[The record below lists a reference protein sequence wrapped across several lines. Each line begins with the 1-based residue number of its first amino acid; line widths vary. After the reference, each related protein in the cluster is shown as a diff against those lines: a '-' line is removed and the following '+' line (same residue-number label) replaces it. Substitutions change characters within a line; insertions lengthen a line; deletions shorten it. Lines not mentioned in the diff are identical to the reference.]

1 MRYRRSYRRPHKS
14 RFVEM
19 FGDTFSNPMGWPS
32 KTFKE
37 AGKRLSDGSDGPFGS
52 NLKSSHYSDSGIRV
66 IRLGNIGVGKFIDE
80 DRAFVPK
87 EHYEKLKKYTCRAG
101 EIVIGTLGDP
111 NLRACLVPSNIDVAV
126 NKSDCVHYLPKKEL
140 LDEQYVCWYLNAPG
154 TLKLAASMIHG
165 QTRSRVSSGQIARMP
180 IRIPPLS
187 LQREFAAFVEKVD
200 KLAFAARRRRD
211 LAHQM
216 YRAKIQEFFG

>member
-1 MRYRRSYRRPHKS
+1 MMRYRRSYRRPHKS

-32 KTFKE
+32 KTFEE
-37 AGKRLSDGSDGPFGS
+37 AGKRLSDGPFGS

-80 DRAFVPK
+80 DRAFIPR

-111 NLRACLVPSNIDVAV
+111 NLRACLVPANIDVAV

-180 IRIPPLS
+180 IRIPPLA
-187 LQREFAAFVEKVD
+187 LQREFAAFVVKVD

-211 LAHQM
+211 VAKQL
-216 YRAKIQEFFG
+216 YRAKIQEYFG